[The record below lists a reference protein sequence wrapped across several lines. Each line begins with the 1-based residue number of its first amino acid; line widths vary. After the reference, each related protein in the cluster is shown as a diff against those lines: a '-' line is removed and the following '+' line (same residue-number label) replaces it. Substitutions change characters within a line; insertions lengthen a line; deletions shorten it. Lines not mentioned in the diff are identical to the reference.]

1 MLLDGDGERSQTI
14 CQNLRSLSK
23 REPAV
28 EQSSSHDAS
37 HSCDS
42 GVLASSWCRPGGP
55 LQTTQDGN
63 KYMLTACCYF
73 TKWVEAIAIKD
84 KTANTVASELFKLQC
99 QKGAASIFIHDQG
112 TEFVNKVNDK
122 MCQLM
127 GIQKRIS
134 TAYHPQT
141 NGLDE
146 RWNQTLQ
153 TALRKVIDPTTQD
166 DWDTHLDPIM
176 AAHRASKH
184 ESTGMSPYFMVY
196 HKEPLLP
203 VDVQNRVNGDIQEDS
218 KPVFHDTDVFTR
230 YARAMIGVKEQIADT
245 ASQNIEKAQDR
256 QKKNFDKRHLIPHFE
271 IGTEILLKN
280 LTRNGRMGGKMD
292 SHYTGPYTIV
302 DDLGHGV
309 YRLKNSKNNK
319 VLAKTHNACRF
330 KTYHR
335 DDKTP
340 DSDIEPSADISPPPK
355 RTKYDI
361 EVPEADQQASPETND
376 VTSSPIPDIATTKN
390 DIPAVDS
397 IDVTAVCEG
406 WQREMCSRLKLN
418 FVRGNGRRHV
428 TDMSTL
434 PTNKP
439 LRTSRIKGDGNCL
452 LEHLAKF

>member
-1 MLLDGDGERSQTI
+1 
-14 CQNLRSLSK
+14 
-23 REPAV
+23 
-28 EQSSSHDAS
+28 
-37 HSCDS
+37 
-42 GVLASSWCRPGGP
+42 
-55 LQTTQDGN
+55 
-63 KYMLTACCYF
+63 
-73 TKWVEAIAIKD
+73 
-84 KTANTVASELFKLQC
+84 
-99 QKGAASIFIHDQG
+99 
-112 TEFVNKVNDK
+112 
-122 MCQLM
+122 
-127 GIQKRIS
+127 
-134 TAYHPQT
+134 
-141 NGLDE
+141 
-146 RWNQTLQ
+146 
-153 TALRKVIDPTTQD
+153 
-166 DWDTHLDPIM
+166 
-176 AAHRASKH
+176 
-184 ESTGMSPYFMVY
+184 
-196 HKEPLLP
+196 
-203 VDVQNRVNGDIQEDS
+203 
-218 KPVFHDTDVFTR
+218 
-230 YARAMIGVKEQIADT
+230 MIGVKEKIADT
-245 ASQNIEKAQDR
+245 ASQNIKKAQDR

-271 IGTEILLKN
+271 TGTEILLKN

-319 VLAKTHNACRF
+319 VQAKTQNACTCRF

-355 RTKYDI
+355 RKKYDI
-361 EVPEADQQASPETND
+361 EVPEADQQPSPETND

-397 IDVTAVCEG
+397 IDVKAVCEG

-452 LEHLAKF
+452 FRTFSKILT